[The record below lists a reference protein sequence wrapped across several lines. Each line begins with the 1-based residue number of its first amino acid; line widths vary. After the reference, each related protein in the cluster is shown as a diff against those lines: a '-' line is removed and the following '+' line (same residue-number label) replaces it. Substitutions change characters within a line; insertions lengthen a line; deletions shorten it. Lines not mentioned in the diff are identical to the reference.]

1 MKIIKIPAKKSSKDF
16 HYTYAIQAE
25 ELVDN
30 TFGEGVFFKQTW
42 DSNTYQ
48 WAVITERFSG
58 HDVAS
63 DGKLLFNW
71 FLGYCSVQIKQEG
84 LLGIL
89 KTSVVDAHSR
99 RSGVGDAMVKHRIK
113 WLQKKNVQTIKSYAW
128 FVDGVVPAQKMLM
141 NNGFEP
147 RDDIRG
153 YWNKDHNKA
162 FPCKICGA
170 NCKCVARV
178 FEYKG

>member
-1 MKIIKIPAKKSSKDF
+1 MKIIKIPTKDKDF

-30 TFGEGVFFKQTW
+30 TFGEGMFFKQTW
-42 DSNTYQ
+42 DGSIHQ
-48 WAVITERFSG
+48 WFSTLTEHQKQYPYAECVWLS
-58 HDVAS
+58 
-63 DGKLLFNW
+63 
-71 FLGYCSVQIKQEG
+71 GYCSAQISQEG
-84 LLGIL
+84 SLGIL
-89 KTSVVDAHSR
+89 KTSVVNPAR
-99 RSGVGDAMVKHRIK
+99 RKNGIGDAMVKHRLN
-113 WLQKKNVQTIKSYAW
+113 WLQEQNVQTIKSYAW
-128 FVDGVVPAQKMLM
+128 FVDGKVPAQKMLM

-162 FPCKICGA
+162 FPCKVCGS
-170 NCKCVARV
+170 NCKCIARI

>member
-1 MKIIKIPAKKSSKDF
+1 MKIIKIPTKDKDF
-16 HYTYAIQAE
+16 HYSHAIWAE

-30 TFGEGVFFKQTW
+30 TFGEGMFFKQTW
-42 DSNTYQ
+42 DSSIYQ
-48 WAVITERFSG
+48 WVVLQEDAWNGTGYSHI
-58 HDVAS
+58 
-63 DGKLLFNW
+63 
-71 FLGYCSVQIKQEG
+71 LGYCSVQIKQEG

-89 KTSVVDAHSR
+89 KTSVVGHCHR
-99 RSGVGDAMVKHRIK
+99 RGGIGDAMVKHRIK
-113 WLQKKNVQTIKSYAW
+113 WLQEQNVQTIKSYAW
-128 FVDGVVPAQKMLM
+128 FVDGKVPAQKMLM

-162 FPCKICGA
+162 FPCKVCGS
-170 NCKCVARV
+170 NCKCIARI